1 MYRDVPSK
9 QTQTSDQK
17 TQDEKLAKQIQQ
29 KFDEEFAKREN
40 EKATRKTNRPGAFQ
54 SVDDGNGFS
63 QEVARAEKRFVNDS
77 SRSTNTTIQ
86 PDNMFQRSNLL
97 YEIKNTP
104 IKLNPVVDD
113 YSVDPVAEAVAADT
127 IDNPSVYCEICGGRY
142 KKGTK
147 KAPKKG
153 TKAPKVKGGYYVD
166 PQTGEVV
173 QVAPPSDVPP
183 PSSAPS
189 NPYSGLADNLVSSMN
204 NALNFGSTTG
214 GAKKKT
220 AVANDEEEDVFRP
233 GGETMNFFLK
243 KTTRG
248 SKHELYHY
256 SATLRYYRRP
266 LVIRRS
272 GVEITIN
279 YKMFVT
285 RVDLP
290 PSMQAMV
297 DAKKEVAKMKAK
309 KSVDKEKKQAKKLA
323 DKEKKQAKKLA
334 EKEKKEAK
342 KLAEKEKKEA
352 KKLAE
357 KEKKEAKKLK
367 ALEKKEAKK
376 AKKTT
381 EKKPKKTAEKKAKKP
396 AEKKAKKP
404 ATKKTTEKKA
414 KKTGTKKAP
423 KMTGGACGSCSMF
436 Y

>member
-1 MYRDVPSK
+1 MNLFED
-9 QTQTSDQK
+9 
-17 TQDEKLAKQIQQ
+17 
-29 KFDEEFAKREN
+29 KF
-40 EKATRKTNRPGAFQ
+40 ATHGGAFRDFDGP
-54 SVDDGNGFS
+54 DDEDQDRYDGLDGDDIYGGVPLREREGYDSYAIYNPSTKKTVGRYIS
-63 QEVARAEKRFVNDS
+63 KSPYNAAMKAARRVFFPKGAK
-77 SRSTNTTIQ
+77 
-86 PDNMFQRSNLL
+86 
-97 YEIKNTP
+97 
-104 IKLNPVVDD
+104 
-113 YSVDPVAEAVAADT
+113 PVAAK
-127 IDNPSVYCEICGGRY
+127 GKKG

-147 KAPKKG
+147 APKAP
-153 TKAPKVKGGYYVD
+153 KAPKVKGGYYVD

-173 QVAPPSDVPP
+173 EVPP
-183 PSSAPS
+183 PATAPVVPGVPS
-189 NPYSGLADNLVSSMN
+189 NPYANMADNLVNSMN
-204 NALNFGSTTG
+204 NALQLGSTTG

-220 AVANDEEEDVFRP
+220 AVANGDEFRP
-233 GGETMNFFLK
+233 GGETMTFFLK

-256 SATLRYYRRP
+256 SATLRYYRVP
-266 LVIRRS
+266 LVIRRQ

-285 RVDLP
+285 RMDLP

-323 DKEKKQAKKLA
+323 EKEKKEAKKLA

-367 ALEKKEAKK
+367 ALEKKEKK

>member
-1 MYRDVPSK
+1 MNLFEDKFATHGGAYRDFDIGEEEDEDRYDGLDGDDIYGGVPLREREGYDSYAIYNPSTKKTVGRYISK
-9 QTQTSDQK
+9 SPYNAAMK
-17 TQDEKLAKQIQQ
+17 AARRVFFPKGAK
-29 KFDEEFAKREN
+29 
-40 EKATRKTNRPGAFQ
+40 
-54 SVDDGNGFS
+54 
-63 QEVARAEKRFVNDS
+63 
-77 SRSTNTTIQ
+77 
-86 PDNMFQRSNLL
+86 
-97 YEIKNTP
+97 
-104 IKLNPVVDD
+104 
-113 YSVDPVAEAVAADT
+113 PVAAK
-127 IDNPSVYCEICGGRY
+127 GKKGKKG

-147 KAPKKG
+147 APKAP
-153 TKAPKVKGGYYVD
+153 KAPKVKGGYYVD
-166 PQTGEVV
+166 PDTGAVV
-173 QVAPPSDVPP
+173 PVETT
-183 PSSAPS
+183 
-189 NPYSGLADNLVSSMN
+189 NPYANMADNLVNSMN
-204 NALNFGSTTG
+204 NALQLGSTTG

-220 AVANDEEEDVFRP
+220 AVVDEEEKDEFRP
-233 GGETMNFFLK
+233 GGETMTFFLK

-285 RVDLP
+285 RIDLP
-290 PSMQAMV
+290 PSIQAMV

-309 KSVDKEKKQAKKLA
+309 KSANKE
-323 DKEKKQAKKLA
+323 
-334 EKEKKEAK
+334 
-342 KLAEKEKKEA
+342 

-367 ALEKKEAKK
+367 ALEKKEKK